1 MESGNK
7 IQKSDIKKV
16 FWRFQLYGGS
26 WNFERMQNVGFLY
39 SIKPLLK
46 RLYANKSKEEMSTAM
61 KRHMEFFNT
70 NPTMAAPIIGV
81 TSALEEAGGNESG
94 DATTAVKVGLMG
106 PLAGLGDS
114 IIWLTWMPICMSL
127 GASYSKEGNPLGLII
142 AFLMFNIVNMGVKY
156 YGLKIGYNKGAEL
169 IKETSESGV
178 LQKYT
183 KMATV
188 LGLVLVGGLIPQM
201 VNLNLALEFTQGEL
215 VISLQ
220 QIIDQIFPKLLP
232 LLTTLGCYS
241 LIKKGKSS
249 VKILVAI
256 IAISILLVFVGV
268 L

>member
-39 SIKPLLK
+39 SIKPVLK

-114 IIWLTWMPICMSL
+114 II
-127 GASYSKEGNPLGLII
+127 
-142 AFLMFNIVNMGVKY
+142 
-156 YGLKIGYNKGAEL
+156 
-169 IKETSESGV
+169 
-178 LQKYT
+178 
-183 KMATV
+183 
-188 LGLVLVGGLIPQM
+188 
-201 VNLNLALEFTQGEL
+201 
-215 VISLQ
+215 
-220 QIIDQIFPKLLP
+220 
-232 LLTTLGCYS
+232 
-241 LIKKGKSS
+241 
-249 VKILVAI
+249 
-256 IAISILLVFVGV
+256 
-268 L
+268 